1 MGAITPIGNSV
12 EEFWNGIK
20 EGKTGFGPITYFD
33 TADYRCKL
41 AAEVKDFDPAQY
53 MDKKSARRMEQF
65 CQFAV
70 AAAGQAIADAGLIM
84 EQEDPYMVG
93 CSVGSGI
100 GSLQA
105 MEREYDRLKEKGPG
119 RVGPMLVPLMISN
132 MAAGNVSIAYGLK
145 GKSLNVVTACATG
158 THSIGEA
165 YRTIQYGDADVMV
178 AGGTESSITPIGIAG
193 FSALTALSFSEDP
206 QRASIP
212 FDKDR
217 NGFVMGEGS
226 AVVVLEELEHAKRR
240 GAKIYAELIGYGCSS
255 DAYHIT
261 SPAEDGSGAATAMLN
276 ALKDGGVAPEELTY
290 INAHG
295 TSTHHNDLFET
306 RAIKLAFGE
315 HAYDL
320 KINSTKSMVGHLLGA
335 AGAVEFVTCVK
346 EIQEGYIHRTVGL
359 RETEEELDLNY
370 CRDSY
375 EEEVPYAL
383 TNSLGFGGHNAS
395 HNAMSV
401 AKEVHGITRCSRT
414 EERLQSVYIRR
425 TEEQC
430 QFITPRKSWRSC
442 PTDIHFC

>member
-1 MGAITPIGNSV
+1 MRGSISRMGKNRRVVVTGMGAITPIGNSV

-70 AAAGQAIADAGLIM
+70 AAAGQAITDAGLTM

-165 YRTIQYGDADVMV
+165 YRTIQYGDADVMI

-206 QRASIP
+206 ERASIP
-212 FDKDR
+212 FDKER

-226 AVVVLEELEHAKRR
+226 AIVVLEELEHAKRR
-240 GAKIYAELIGYGCSS
+240 GAKIYAELNGYGCSS

-276 ALKDGGVAPEELTY
+276 ALKDGGVEPEELTY

-375 EEEVPYAL
+375 KEEVPYAL

-395 HNAMSV
+395 LLL
-401 AKEVHGITRCSRT
+401 KKYT
-414 EERLQSVYIRR
+414 E
-425 TEEQC
+425 
-430 QFITPRKSWRSC
+430 
-442 PTDIHFC
+442 